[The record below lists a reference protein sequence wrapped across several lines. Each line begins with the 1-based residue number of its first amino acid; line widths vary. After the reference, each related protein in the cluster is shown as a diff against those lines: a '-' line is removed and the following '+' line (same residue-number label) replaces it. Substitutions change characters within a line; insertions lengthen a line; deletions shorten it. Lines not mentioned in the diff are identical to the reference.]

1 MISITDIDINSTWV
15 KSRTARKNC
24 VRLNVINYVISK
36 KEKTHNFC
44 KLRRVCKPYSTIGIY
59 SDLSK
64 DFCPSKCSMQ
74 TFFMKPKIR
83 FNMKF

>member
-1 MISITDIDINSTWV
+1 MLLIMSLV
-15 KSRTARKNC
+15 G
-24 VRLNVINYVISK
+24 K
-36 KEKTHNFC
+36 KEKKHNFG
-44 KLRRVCKPYSTIGIY
+44 KLRSVCKKLYRAIGIH

-64 DFCPSKCSMQ
+64 DFSPSKCSMQ